1 MITMSSAIWYKSL
14 RGIDKLMSEEESK
27 EEEELS
33 LEWKDYLAFIIA
45 LLGTNLLS
53 FALMTVALFIVGVII
68 INLV

>member
-14 RGIDKLMSEEESK
+14 RGIDKLMSEEESI

>member
-1 MITMSSAIWYKSL
+1 MTTMSSAIWYKSL
-14 RGIDKLMSEEESK
+14 RGIDKLMSEEEPK

>member
-1 MITMSSAIWYKSL
+1 MSSAIWYKSL

-33 LEWKDYLAFIIA
+33 LEWKDYFAFIIA